1 MVQPYVRVQPLNA
14 NGKIGGFPELILKP
28 ITNKTIYME
37 ISLISDSGIQ
47 FYTLPQ
53 EVTIDVA
60 ANLIRPQRFFEYE
73 FHRTTYL
80 DSVLFVN
87 NEYVKRSSLL
97 SAHYLNAE
105 TNELTVPEQELNMQL
120 LGPVAQEKVMTVN
133 NINQPLG
140 PKREAALSLIEN
152 RWIPLPYFHEGEP
165 GHSMA
170 PTDWCRVMFSPV
182 RNRKAS
188 DDEEEDDFEEENR
201 TYRVTLAFDT
211 TTGVAPDYLSG
222 QGDPDVSPAPYFEGQ
237 NSRHYALCGV
247 SRSQMDHQNLSKS
260 KLVHIESSQIPMSVL
275 SFCSEKYNP
284 WLNPALQEIFKS
296 TDLAMLPPGQKLKY
310 IAYYIYFV
318 STIHKMGF
326 LPDVKLYNAESY
338 PAIKTTLVL
347 DIGNSRTFGLLAEDP
362 LDPSFSNTAILAL
375 RDLGTGRLYKDP
387 FDMRL
392 CFKEERFGVEMS
404 ERFQWPSVVRLGHEA
419 LDAIYGG
426 GNRSLL
432 DSRQYDTSHSSP
444 KRYLWDSEP
453 FQGEWKFISEKD
465 RVNGPAH
472 SVFFHGL
479 MEQFRSDG
487 SFTPDPRMMGSRC
500 EFSRAS
506 LMTFAFVE
514 ILLQARSQANSYSF
528 RLHAGKE
535 NQPRHITRIIQ
546 TCPTA
551 MTRHEQIVLRRSMEE
566 ASIALKRYYAG
577 TFMDVYDPSTDGEKV
592 EIIPSVADLKLD
604 IDNIDRRRSWNY
616 DEATCCQMVYVYS
629 ELRRFLGNTAE
640 FFATYG
646 RRRNAEEKPSLTVA
660 SIDIGAGTSDLM
672 ICNYR
677 DEGMSLEARPLF
689 FESFHSAGDDLVK
702 RIITDVL
709 LEGPRQS
716 YPGASGIIT
725 ARLIADHCPDVA
737 EKMHHFFGDT
747 ANMGVVERRM
757 RKEFNIQVLIPIAY
771 RLLDM
776 LQRGEAQRELTFA
789 DLFPENRPSTQL
801 MDFFA
806 DQMGFRFEELSVTY
820 SPDYLNEIVRRV
832 FEMPLRKWAGI
843 FSAFKADIVLLSG
856 RPCSLPQVRSLMR
869 RLMPVAPNR
878 LISMADYRVG
888 AWYPGSTDVGRFSD
902 KKSLV
907 AVGALIAYLASDGKL
922 PMFKLNTT
930 LLKKKILPTSE
941 YVGVMNTRTGAVE
954 TLLTPRRNIAD
965 IKVSGFPVCFG
976 TKQLDIDGY
985 PTRMIYCLDFNHK
998 VLRAEAGRAIIRN
1011 RGLDPDTPV
1020 ETLPR
1025 DMVSDFMET
1034 LRLRTCTHL
1043 PLTFSLERDYTT
1055 DKESVKITG
1064 IIDQEGNSINPQ
1076 LFDLRLQSRAEHEAG
1091 WLDTGVFI
1099 LHINTPQN
1107 SI

>member
-1 MVQPYVRVQPLNA
+1 
-14 NGKIGGFPELILKP
+14 
-28 ITNKTIYME
+28 ME

-53 EVTIDVA
+53 EVTFDVA

-73 FHRTTYL
+73 FHKTTYL

-97 SAHYLNAE
+97 SAHYINPE
-105 TNELTVPEQELNMQL
+105 TNELNVPEQELNMQL
-120 LGPVAQEKVMTVN
+120 LGFVPQEKVMTVN

-165 GHSMA
+165 GRSIA
-170 PTDWCRVMFSPV
+170 PTDWCRVMFSRV
-182 RNRKAS
+182 KKKETTS
-188 DDEEEDDFEEENR
+188 EEDDYDDFADDNR

-211 TTGVAPDYLSG
+211 TTGPAPDYIPGSSN
-222 QGDPDVSPAPYFEGQ
+222 PDVSAAPYFEGQ

-247 SRSQMDHQNLSKS
+247 SRESVEKENLPKS
-260 KLVHIESSQIPMSVL
+260 KMVHIESSQIPMSVL

-296 TDLAMLPPGQKLKY
+296 TELSLLPPGQKLKY

-326 LPDVKLYNAESY
+326 LPDVKLYNSESY
-338 PAIKTTLVL
+338 PAVKTTLVL
-347 DIGNSRTFGLLAEDP
+347 DVGNSRTFGLLAEDP
-362 LDPSFSNTAILAL
+362 LDPSFSNTAILQL
-375 RDLGTGRLYKDP
+375 RNLSNGRAYKEP

-444 KRYLWDSEP
+444 KRYLWDEDP
-453 FQGEWKFISEKD
+453 FEGEWKFISEKD

-479 MEQFRSDG
+479 MEQFCNDG
-487 SFTPDPRMMGSRC
+487 SFTPDPRNMGSRC

-506 LMTFAFVE
+506 LMTFCFVE

-535 NQPRHITRIIQ
+535 NQPRHISRIIL

-551 MTRHEQIVLRRSMEE
+551 MTRKEQIVLRRSMEE
-566 ASIALKRYYAG
+566 ASIALQRYYDG
-577 TFMDVYDPSTDGEKV
+577 TFMEVYDASKATERV

-616 DEATCCQMVYVYS
+616 DEATCCQMVYMYS
-629 ELRRFLGNTAE
+629 ELRRFLGNTEE
-640 FFATYG
+640 FFATFG
-646 RRRNAEEKPSLTVA
+646 RRRNNEEKPSLTVA

-677 DEGMSLEARPLF
+677 DEGMSIEARPLF
-689 FESFHSAGDDLVK
+689 YESFHSAGDDLVK

-709 LEGPRQS
+709 LEGPRPS

-725 ARLIADHCPDVA
+725 ARLMENHCPDVA

-757 RKEFNIQVLIPIAY
+757 RKEFNVQVLIPIAY

-776 LQRGEAQRELTFA
+776 LQRDEKEQVLTFA
-789 DLFPENRPSTQL
+789 DLFPENHPSTQL
-801 MDFFA
+801 LDFFA
-806 DQMGFRFEELSVTY
+806 DQMGFRFEDLTVTY
-820 SPDYLNEIVRRV
+820 SPKYLNEIVCRV

-843 FSAFKADIVLLSG
+843 FSAFKSDIVLMGG
-856 RPCSLPQVRSLMR
+856 RPCSLPKIRSLMR

-878 LISMADYRVG
+878 LVSMADYRVG
-888 AWYPGSTDVGRFSD
+888 AWYPGSTDVGHFSD

-941 YVGVMNTRTGAVE
+941 YVGVMNTRTGNVE

-965 IKVSGFPVCFG
+965 LKVSGFPVCFG

-998 VLRAEAGRAIIRN
+998 ALRAEAAHAIRRN
-1011 RGLDPDTPV
+1011 RGLDADTSI
-1020 ETLPR
+1020 ESLPR
-1025 DMVSDFMET
+1025 DMINDFMET
-1034 LRLRTCTHL
+1034 IRLRTCTHL
-1043 PLTFSLERDYTT
+1043 PLTFSLERDYTS
-1055 DKESVKITG
+1055 DKESVHITG

-1076 LFDLRLQSRAEHEAG
+1076 LFNLRLQSRTEHEAG

-1099 LHINTPQN
+1099 LHINTP
-1107 SI
+1107 S

>member
-1 MVQPYVRVQPLNA
+1 
-14 NGKIGGFPELILKP
+14 
-28 ITNKTIYME
+28 ME
-37 ISLISDSGIQ
+37 ISLISNSGIQ

-73 FHRTTYL
+73 FHKTTYL
-80 DSVLFVN
+80 DSVMFVN

-97 SAHYLNAE
+97 SAHYINGE
-105 TNELTVPEQELNMQL
+105 TNELSVPEQDLNMQL
-120 LGPVAQEKVMTVN
+120 LGTVPQEKVMTVN

-140 PKREAALSLIEN
+140 TKRESALSLLEN

-165 GHSMA
+165 GRSMA
-170 PTDWCRVMFSPV
+170 PTDWCRVMFTPV
-182 RNRKAS
+182 KSRTES
-188 DDEEEDDFEEENR
+188 ESEGDFDDFNEENR

-211 TTGVAPDYLSG
+211 TTGPAPDFLSG
-222 QGDPDVSPAPYFEGQ
+222 SQDPDTSQAPYFEGQ
-237 NSRHYALCGV
+237 NSRYYALCGV
-247 SRSQMDHQNLSKS
+247 SRTKIANENISKS
-260 KLVHIESSQIPMSVL
+260 KLVHLESSQIPIVTL
-275 SFCSEKYNP
+275 GFCSEKYNP
-284 WLNPALQEIFKS
+284 WLNPALQEIFNS
-296 TDLAMLPPGQKLKY
+296 TEQNQLPPGQKLKY

-326 LPDVKLYNAESY
+326 LPDVKLYNSESY

-347 DIGNSRTFGLLAEDP
+347 DVGNSRTFGLLAEDP
-362 LDPSFSNTAILAL
+362 LDPSFSNTAILQL
-375 RDLGTGRLYKDP
+375 RNLSNGKLYKDP

-419 LDAIYGG
+419 LDSIYGG

-444 KRYLWDSEP
+444 KRYLWDEEP
-453 FQGEWKFISEKD
+453 FSGEWKFISEKD

-472 SVFFHGL
+472 SVFFPGL
-479 MEQFRSDG
+479 MEQFKSDG
-487 SFTPDPRMMGSRC
+487 SFTPDPRQMGSRC

-506 LMTFAFVE
+506 LMTFSFVE
-514 ILLQARSQANSYSF
+514 ILLQARSQANSYTF

-535 NQPRHITRIIQ
+535 NQPRHISRVIL

-551 MTRHEQIVLRRSMEE
+551 MTRHEQIVLRRTMEE
-566 ASIALKRYYAG
+566 ASIALNRYYNG
-577 TFMDVYDPSTDGEKV
+577 TFMQVYDASADHEKV
-592 EIIPSVADLKLD
+592 EIIPSVSDLKLD
-604 IDNIDRRRSWNY
+604 IDNIDRRRYWNY
-616 DEATCCQMVYVYS
+616 DEATCCQMVYLYS
-629 ELRRFLGNTAE
+629 ELRRFLGNTPE

-646 RRRNAEEKPSLTVA
+646 RRRNTEEKPSLTVA

-677 DEGMSLEARPLF
+677 DEGMSIEARPLF

-725 ARLIADHCPDVA
+725 ARLIADHCPDVP

-771 RLLDM
+771 KLLDM
-776 LQRGEAQRELTFA
+776 LQHGLPEQTLTFA
-789 DLFPENRPSTQL
+789 DLFPENHPSTQL
-801 MDFFA
+801 LDFFA
-806 DQMGFRFEELSVTY
+806 DQMGFRFEDLTLTY

-843 FSAFKADIVLLSG
+843 FSAFKSDIVLLSG
-856 RPCSLPQVRSLMR
+856 RPCSLPQIRSLMR

-907 AVGALIAYLASDGKL
+907 AVGALIAYLAADGKL
-922 PMFKLNTT
+922 PMFKLNTS

-954 TLLTPRRNIAD
+954 TVLTPRRNIAD
-965 IKVSGFPVCFG
+965 LKVSGFPVCFG

-985 PTRMIYCLDFNHK
+985 PTRMIYCLDFNRK
-998 VLRAEAGRAIIRN
+998 VLRAEAARAIIRN
-1011 RGLDPDTPV
+1011 RGLASDTAV

-1025 DMVSDFMET
+1025 DMVNDYMET

-1043 PLTFSLERDYTT
+1043 PLTFSLERDYVT
-1055 DKESVKITG
+1055 DKESVRITG
-1064 IIDQEGNSINPQ
+1064 IIDREGNSINPL
-1076 LFDLRLQSRAEHEAG
+1076 LFNLRLQSRAEHEAG
-1091 WLDTGVFI
+1091 WLDTGIFI
-1099 LHINTPQN
+1099 LHINNPANTL
-1107 SI
+1107 

>member
-1 MVQPYVRVQPLNA
+1 
-14 NGKIGGFPELILKP
+14 
-28 ITNKTIYME
+28 ME

-53 EVTIDVA
+53 TVTFDVA

-73 FHRTTYL
+73 FHKKLYL
-80 DSVLFVN
+80 ESVFFIN

-97 SAHYLNAE
+97 EGHYLNPE
-105 TNELTVPEQELNMQL
+105 TNELTVPQEEINMNSLRPVEQE
-120 LGPVAQEKVMTVN
+120 KIMTVN

-140 PKREAALSLIEN
+140 VKREPALRLLEN

-165 GHSMA
+165 GRSIS
-170 PTDWCRVMFSPV
+170 PTDWCRVMFTPV
-182 RNRKAS
+182 EKGRRAG
-188 DDEEEDDFEEENR
+188 EDDDDDFGDDDR
-201 TYRVTLAFDT
+201 ITYRVTLAFDT
-211 TTGVAPDYLSG
+211 TTGPAPDLMAG
-222 QGDPDVSPAPYFEGQ
+222 LRNEPEVSAAPYFEGQ
-237 NSRHYALCGV
+237 NSRHYSLCGI
-247 SRSQMDHQNLSKS
+247 SRAKMEQEMLPRARMAHLD
-260 KLVHIESSQIPMSVL
+260 SSQIPMAVL
-275 SFCSEKYNP
+275 GFCSEKYNP
-284 WLNPALQEIFKS
+284 WLSPTLQEIFRS
-296 TDLAMLPPGQKLKY
+296 TDLSLFPPGQKFKCL
-310 IAYYIYFV
+310 AYYVYFV

-326 LPDVKLYNAESY
+326 LPDVKLYNSESY
-338 PAIKTTLVL
+338 PAVKTTLVL
-347 DIGNSRTFGLLAEDP
+347 DVGNSRTFGLLAEDP
-362 LDPSFSNTAILAL
+362 LDPSFSNTTILQL
-375 RDLGTGRLYKDP
+375 RDLSTGEAYKDP

-392 CFKEERFGVEMS
+392 CFKEERFGVEGS
-404 ERFQWPSVVRLGHEA
+404 DRFQWPSVVRLGREA
-419 LDAIYGG
+419 LDSIYGG

-432 DSRQYDTSHSSP
+432 DARQYDTSHSSP
-444 KRYLWDSEP
+444 KRYLWDEEP
-453 FQGEWKFISEKD
+453 FDGEWKFISEKD

-479 MEQFRSDG
+479 MEQFRNDG

-506 LMTFAFVE
+506 LMTFCFVE
-514 ILLQARSQANSYSF
+514 ILLQAMSQANSYLF
-528 RLHAGKE
+528 RRHAGKE
-535 NQPRHITRIIQ
+535 NRPRRINRVIL

-551 MTRHEQIVLRRSMEE
+551 MTRHEQVVLRRCMDE
-566 ASIALKRYYAG
+566 ASTVLKRFYDG
-577 TFMDVYDPSTDGEKV
+577 TFMEVYDADADTEKLEV
-592 EIIPSVADLKLD
+592 IPSVADLKLD

-616 DEATCCQMVYVYS
+616 DEATCCQMVYMYS
-629 ELRRFLGNTAE
+629 ELRRFLGNTEE
-640 FFATYG
+640 FFRTFG
-646 RRRNAEEKPSLTVA
+646 RCRNAEEKPSLTVA

-677 DEGMSLEARPLF
+677 DEGMSIEARPLF

-709 LEGPRQS
+709 LEGPRAS
-716 YPGASGIIT
+716 YPGASGLIT
-725 ARLIADHCPDVA
+725 AKLTEMHTPDVA

-757 RKEFNIQVLIPIAY
+757 RKEFNVQVLIPITY

-776 LQRGEAQRELTFA
+776 LQRGEKERILTF
-789 DLFPENRPSTQL
+789 DELFESNRPSAQL

-806 DQMGFRFEELSVTY
+806 EQMGFRFEELVLTY
-820 SPDYLNEIVRRV
+820 SPQYLNEIVSRV

-878 LISMADYRVG
+878 LVSMADYRVG

-941 YVGVMNTRTGAVE
+941 YVGVMNTRTGGVE

-965 IKVSGFPVCFG
+965 LKVSGFPVNFG
-976 TKQLDIDGY
+976 TRQLDIDGY
-985 PTRMIYCLDFNHK
+985 PSRMIYCLDFNHK
-998 VLRAEAGRAIIRN
+998 VLRAEACRTIIRN
-1011 RGLDPDTPV
+1011 RGLDQDTDPAS
-1020 ETLPR
+1020 LPR
-1025 DMVSDFMET
+1025 ETVNDFMET
-1034 LRLRTCTHL
+1034 IRLRACTHL
-1043 PLTFSLERDYTT
+1043 PLTFSLERDYTS

-1064 IIDQEGNSINPQ
+1064 ITDNEGNSINPL
-1076 LFDLRLQSRAEHEAG
+1076 LFNLRLQSRSDHEAG
-1091 WLDTGVFI
+1091 WLDTGIFV
-1099 LHINTPQN
+1099 LHINTPAN
-1107 SI
+1107 

>member
-1 MVQPYVRVQPLNA
+1 
-14 NGKIGGFPELILKP
+14 
-28 ITNKTIYME
+28 ME

-53 EVTIDVA
+53 EVTFDLS

-73 FHRTTYL
+73 FHKTTYL
-80 DSVLFVN
+80 DNVMFLN

-97 SAHYLNAE
+97 GARYINPE

-120 LGPVAQEKVMTVN
+120 LGPVPQEKVMTIN
-133 NINQPLG
+133 NINVPLG
-140 PKREAALSLIEN
+140 AKREPALSLIEN
-152 RWIPLPYFHEGEP
+152 KWIPLPFFHEGDP
-165 GHSMA
+165 GHSAA
-170 PTDWCRVMFSPV
+170 PTDWCRVMFTPV
-182 RNRKAS
+182 KSQN
-188 DDEEEDDFEEENR
+188 DDEDDDFGDDNR

-211 TTGVAPDYLSG
+211 TTGPAPDYAALG
-222 QGDPDVSPAPYFEGQ
+222 NNPDTSQAPYFEGQ
-237 NSRHYALCGV
+237 NSRTYALCGV
-247 SRSQMDHQNLSKS
+247 SRTKLDGENLPKS
-260 KLVHIESSQIPMSVL
+260 KLVHIDSTQIPIATL
-275 SFCSEKYNP
+275 GFCSEKFNP
-284 WLNPALQEIFKS
+284 WLIPALQSLFKS
-296 TDLAMLPPGQKLKY
+296 SEVALLPEGQKLKY

-326 LPDVKLYNAESY
+326 LPDVKLYNSESY

-347 DIGNSRTFGLLAEDP
+347 DVGNSRTFGLLAEDP
-362 LDPSFSNTAILAL
+362 LDPSFSNTAILQL
-375 RDLGTGRLYKDP
+375 RDLSNGRLYSEP

-392 CFKEERFGVEMS
+392 CFKEERFGVEVS

-444 KRYLWDSEP
+444 KRYLWDEEP
-453 FQGEWKFISEKD
+453 FNGEWKFISEKD
-465 RVNGPAH
+465 RVTGPAH
-472 SVFFHGL
+472 SVFFPGL
-479 MEQFRSDG
+479 MEQFTSDG
-487 SFTPDPRMMGSRC
+487 AFTPDPRNMGSRC

-506 LMTFAFVE
+506 LMTFSFVE
-514 ILLQARSQANSYSF
+514 ILLHARSQANSYSF

-535 NQPRHITRIIQ
+535 NQPRHITKIIL

-551 MTRHEQIVLRRSMEE
+551 MTRHEQIVLRRCMEE
-566 ASIALKRYYAG
+566 ASVALSRFYKG
-577 TFMDVYDPSTDGEKV
+577 TYMEVYNAAEDHEKV

-616 DEATCCQMVYVYS
+616 DEATCCQMVYLYS
-629 ELRRFLGNTAE
+629 ELRRFLGSTPE
-640 FFATYG
+640 FFNTFG
-646 RRRNAEEKPSLTVA
+646 RRRNNDEKPSLTVA
-660 SIDIGAGTSDLM
+660 SIDIGAGTSDIM

-677 DEGMSLEARPLF
+677 DEGMSIEARPLF
-689 FESFHSAGDDLVK
+689 YESFHSAGDDLVK

-709 LEGPRQS
+709 LENPRPS
-716 YPGASGIIT
+716 HPGASGIIT

-776 LQRGEAQRELTFA
+776 LQKGLEKRELSFK
-789 DLFPENRPSTQL
+789 DLFSQNKPSTQL
-801 MDFFA
+801 LDFFA
-806 DQMGFRFEELSVTY
+806 DQMGFRFEELVLTY
-820 SPDYLNEIVRRV
+820 SPEYLNEIVRRV

-843 FSAFKADIVLLSG
+843 FSAFKVDILLLSG
-856 RPCSLPQVRSLMR
+856 RPCSLPQIRTLMKS
-869 RLMPVAPNR
+869 LMPVYPNR
-878 LISMADYRVG
+878 IISMADYRVG
-888 AWYPGSTDVGRFSD
+888 AWYPGSTDIGRFSD

-907 AVGALIAYLASDGKL
+907 AVGALIAYLASTGKL

-941 YVGVMNTRTGAVE
+941 YVGVMNTRTGAVD
-954 TLLTPRRNIAD
+954 TLLTPRHNIVD
-965 IKVSGFPVCFG
+965 LKVSGFPVCFG
-976 TKQLDIDGY
+976 TKQLDLDGY
-985 PTRMIYCLDFNHK
+985 PARMIYCLDFNHK
-998 VLRAEAGRAIIRN
+998 VLRTEAAHSLMRAQKM
-1011 RGLDPDTPV
+1011 PMDTPI

-1025 DMVSDFMET
+1025 DLVNDFMET
-1034 LRLRTCTHL
+1034 IRLRTCTHL

-1064 IIDQEGNSINPQ
+1064 IIDNEGNSINPL
-1076 LFDLRLQSRAEHEAG
+1076 LFNLRLQSRSEHESD
-1091 WLDTGVFI
+1091 WLDTGIFI
-1099 LHINTPQN
+1099 LHINTPAN
-1107 SI
+1107 F